1 MSLIRPEAAKV
12 LNRWREALIGA
23 AVLCLGTYWTFL
35 TGPGLLR
42 WAGVAVAMGGVA
54 LAVAGIQRARFRG
67 EGQGPGVVHVVE
79 GQITYFGPLTGG
91 VAYIE
96 SMRALSLDP
105 RAEPP
110 HWLLE
115 QEGQPTL
122 AIPVNAEG
130 AEQLFDAFAHLP
142 GIRTEKMLRELR
154 GGATEPVL
162 IWRAEPARTR
172 AKRLH

>member
-1 MSLIRPEAAKV
+1 MSLIRPDAAKV
-12 LNRWREALIGA
+12 LTRWREVIVGG
-23 AVLCLGTYWTFL
+23 AVLCLGLYWLLL

-42 WAGVAVAMGGVA
+42 WAGVLVLLGGAA
-54 LAVAGIQRARFRG
+54 LTVAGVQRARFRG

-96 SMRALSLDP
+96 SLRALSLGP
-105 RAEPP
+105 TGEPP
-110 HWLLE
+110 HWILE

-162 IWRAEPARTR
+162 IWRAEPARHR